1 MKIYSPILFIEI
13 NKTEYIFLVRDE
25 DESSQSKIIYEKTM
39 PIKGVENY
47 KITDFDLAHNTIKEN
62 VYLIEQK
69 LNFIFKDV
77 ILIVDNFNCSFIN
90 LTGFKKLNGSQILKE
105 NITFIL
111 NTLKS
116 NIDEFEKEK
125 TILHIFNSNYCLDK
139 KKIEN
144 LPIGLFGD
152 FYSHE
157 LCFSLM
163 KNNDFK
169 NLSNIFKNCNLKI
182 RKILLKSFV
191 EGSYLSDK
199 NKNLNTF
206 FKLQI
211 NDDSSQILYF
221 ENDAL
226 KFEQN
231 FNFGTNLI
239 INDISKITSLSKDII
254 KKIIQNSKFNQGISD
269 KELIEKEL
277 FGNENYRKI
286 KKNLVYDIAAAR
298 IHELIEIFI
307 LNNVNFISY
316 EKKNI
321 MLFLKIDN
329 KFHFEC
335 FRNVYEIFLAKKNNL
350 KFQLTESLKTI
361 DLVNAANNL
370 SNYGWKKEAV
380 PVIHAKKSIIQRV
393 FDTIF
398 D

>member
-1 MKIYSPILFIEI
+1 
-13 NKTEYIFLVRDE
+13 
-25 DESSQSKIIYEKTM
+25 
-39 PIKGVENY
+39 
-47 KITDFDLAHNTIKEN
+47 
-62 VYLIEQK
+62 
-69 LNFIFKDV
+69 
-77 ILIVDNFNCSFIN
+77 
-90 LTGFKKLNGSQILKE
+90 
-105 NITFIL
+105 
-111 NTLKS
+111 
-116 NIDEFEKEK
+116 
-125 TILHIFNSNYCLDK
+125 
-139 KKIEN
+139 
-144 LPIGLFGD
+144 
-152 FYSHE
+152 
-157 LCFSLM
+157 M

-316 EKKNI
+316 EKKI
-321 MLFLKIDN
+321 
-329 KFHFEC
+329 
-335 FRNVYEIFLAKKNNL
+335 
-350 KFQLTESLKTI
+350 
-361 DLVNAANNL
+361 
-370 SNYGWKKEAV
+370 
-380 PVIHAKKSIIQRV
+380 
-393 FDTIF
+393 
-398 D
+398 